1 MRTRMAA
8 ACAALIGHC
17 AMAQGT
23 DVTLYGVVDL
33 GLRNGSGLSASNA
46 PTAGSS
52 RSLGS
57 GIHTT
62 SRWGLRGSEDLGGGA
77 KALFNLESGLN
88 ADTGAPANAS
98 KYFDRASWV
107 GLQGGW
113 GTLALGRQTTTL
125 ADAISPVDPLA
136 MRFAS
141 FNPNIGVTALSQ
153 HGLGIEYGSAGANS
167 GSYRLDNSLKY
178 TGRFGGF
185 TARAM

>member
-1 MRTRMAA
+1 MKKNLLALSLSLGGVLL
-8 ACAALIGHC
+8 CAGGAH
-17 AMAQGT
+17 AQSSVEVSGLV
-23 DVTLYGVVDL
+23 DVFAGSIKNSGDAGRKSVVDSG
-33 GLRNGSGLSASNA
+33 GL
-46 PTAGSS
+46 
-52 RSLGS
+52 
-57 GIHTT
+57 TT
-62 SRWGLRGSEDLGGGA
+62 SWFGFKGSEDLGGGA

-88 ADTGAPANAS
+88 ADTGAPANAT

-167 GSYRLDNSLKY
+167 GS
-178 TGRFGGF
+178 
-185 TARAM
+185 